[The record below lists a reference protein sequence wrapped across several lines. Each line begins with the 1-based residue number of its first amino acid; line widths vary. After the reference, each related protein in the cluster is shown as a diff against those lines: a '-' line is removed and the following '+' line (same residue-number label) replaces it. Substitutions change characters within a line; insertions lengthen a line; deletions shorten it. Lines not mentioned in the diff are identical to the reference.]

1 MYAKCRI
8 KTRLVIGLYNNLKP
22 LLNNSIK
29 RLKMLMYYCVCPLR
43 TSKKTRSKFM
53 GCVSLCKPLQKFMTK
68 TIALLLP
75 VCSSNKNVK
84 IASP

>member
-1 MYAKCRI
+1 
-8 KTRLVIGLYNNLKP
+8 
-22 LLNNSIK
+22 
-29 RLKMLMYYCVCPLR
+29 MLMYYCVCPLR

>member
-1 MYAKCRI
+1 
-8 KTRLVIGLYNNLKP
+8 
-22 LLNNSIK
+22 
-29 RLKMLMYYCVCPLR
+29 MLMYYCVCPLYAVHQ
-43 TSKKTRSKFM
+43 KTRSKFM

>member
-1 MYAKCRI
+1 
-8 KTRLVIGLYNNLKP
+8 
-22 LLNNSIK
+22 
-29 RLKMLMYYCVCPLR
+29 MLMYYCVCPLYAVHQ
-43 TSKKTRSKFM
+43 KTRSKFM
-53 GCVSLCKPLQKFMTK
+53 GCVSLCKPLQKLMTK